1 METIFCFSSLI
12 SVAAF
17 CLNRI
22 CNENPAE
29 TERNVSTLLL
39 CSNDFATVLLL
50 QRFRNGTEM
59 VHLQRN
65 TFETVQKRS
74 TCNETI
80 VCNG

>member
-1 METIFCFSSLI
+1 METIYRFYSLTI
-12 SVAAF
+12 ATF
-17 CLNRI
+17 YLKQI

-29 TERNVSTLLL
+29 KERNVSTLLWN
-39 CSNDFATVLLL
+39 NDFATVL
-50 QRFRNGTEM
+50 QRFRNGTET

-65 TFETVQKRS
+65 AFETVQKRS